1 MKTSSWKREAALRMQ
16 PNSEWRFRF
25 APQGSGAIV
34 EGNDKSP
41 KTRALRCG
49 TLALLCMAAAVAW
62 AGEKPGVI
70 PLANPGEYP
79 YHLERDDFS
88 LGVKVLT
95 RGQVEKLFASDLNR
109 GYVVLEVAV
118 YPAQGGV
125 VKLSE
130 GQFLL
135 RRDQSSDYARATK
148 PADAARVLQ
157 KSNAKRGGRDVTLY
171 PEIGVGY
178 SSGGGPYYNRGWHT
192 SAGVGVG
199 IGSSE
204 PEASTDADRKTME
217 TELTEKGLPVGTSDK
232 AVAGYLYFPLSVV
245 DPARARLMLD
255 FVSDDTVAGA
265 EAARLDLYD

>member
-1 MKTSSWKREAALRMQ
+1 
-16 PNSEWRFRF
+16 
-25 APQGSGAIV
+25 
-34 EGNDKSP
+34 
-41 KTRALRCG
+41 
-49 TLALLCMAAAVAW
+49 MAAAVAW

-70 PLANPGEYP
+70 PLAQPAEYP
-79 YHLERDDFS
+79 YHLERNDFS

-95 RGQVEKLFASDLNR
+95 RGEVEKLFASDLNR

-135 RRDQSSDYARATK
+135 RRDQSRDYARAAK
-148 PADAARVLQ
+148 PADAAGVLQ
-157 KSNAKRGGRDVTLY
+157 KANAKSGGRDVTLY
-171 PEIGVGY
+171 PQVGVGY
-178 SSGGGPYYNRGWHT
+178 SSGGPYYNGGWHT

-199 IGSSE
+199 IGSTE

-217 TELTEKGLPVGTSDK
+217 TELTEKGLPVGTFDK
-232 AVAGYLYFPLSVV
+232 PVAGYLYFPLSVV

-255 FVSDDTVAGA
+255 FVADDSVAGA
-265 EAARLDLYD
+265 AAARIDLYD